1 MNRPPC
7 MRLHVLLSLAAP
19 LLIGLGVLALV
30 QREGTERWQSV
41 PAILV
46 GSGLVIHAVVGR
58 RRRRRQLLV
67 ALRSSRFQE
76 N

>member
-1 MNRPPC
+1 MNRPPRN
-7 MRLHVLLSLAAP
+7 RLRVVLSLAAP
-19 LLIGLGVLALV
+19 LLVSLGVLAFL

-58 RRRRRQLLV
+58 RRRRHKLLV

-76 N
+76 D

>member
-1 MNRPPC
+1 MNHPPRT
-7 MRLHVLLSLAAP
+7 RLHVLLSLAAP

-58 RRRRRQLLV
+58 RRRRYQLLV

>member
-1 MNRPPC
+1 MNRPP
-7 MRLHVLLSLAAP
+7 RTHLHVLLSLAAP
-19 LLIGLGVLALV
+19 LLVCLGALALV

-58 RRRRRQLLV
+58 RRRRHKLLV

-76 N
+76 D

>member
-1 MNRPPC
+1 
-7 MRLHVLLSLAAP
+7 MRAP
-19 LLIGLGVLALV
+19 LLVGLGVLAFL

-58 RRRRRQLLV
+58 RRRRHKLLV

-76 N
+76 D

>member
-1 MNRPPC
+1 MNRPPRTH
-7 MRLHVLLSLAAP
+7 MHVLLSLAAP
-19 LLIGLGVLALV
+19 LLVSLGVLALV

-58 RRRRRQLLV
+58 RRRRHKLLV

-76 N
+76 D

>member
-1 MNRPPC
+1 MNRPPRT
-7 MRLHVLLSLAAP
+7 RLHASLSLAAP
-19 LLIGLGVLALV
+19 LLVCLGVLVLV

-46 GSGLVIHAVVGR
+46 GSGLVIYAVVGR
-58 RRRRRQLLV
+58 RRRRHKLLV

-76 N
+76 D

>member
-1 MNRPPC
+1 MNRPP
-7 MRLHVLLSLAAP
+7 RNHLHVLLSLAAP
-19 LLIGLGVLALV
+19 LLVCLGALALV

-58 RRRRRQLLV
+58 RRRRHKLLV

-76 N
+76 D

>member
-1 MNRPPC
+1 MNRPPRT
-7 MRLHVLLSLAAP
+7 RLHVLLSLAAP

-30 QREGTERWQSV
+30 QREGTERWQSL

-58 RRRRRQLLV
+58 RRRRHQLLV

>member
-1 MNRPPC
+1 MNRPPRT
-7 MRLHVLLSLAAP
+7 RLHVLLSLAAP
-19 LLIGLGVLALV
+19 LLVCLGVLALV

-58 RRRRRQLLV
+58 RYRRHQLLI
-67 ALRSSRFQE
+67 ALRTTRSQE
-76 N
+76 D

>member
-1 MNRPPC
+1 MNRPPRT
-7 MRLHVLLSLAAP
+7 RLHVLLSLAAP
-19 LLIGLGVLALV
+19 LLVCLGVLALF

-58 RRRRRQLLV
+58 RRRRHKLLV

-76 N
+76 D

>member
-1 MNRPPC
+1 M
-7 MRLHVLLSLAAP
+7 AAP
-19 LLIGLGVLALV
+19 LLVCLGFLAFL

-58 RRRRRQLLV
+58 RRRRHKLLV

-76 N
+76 D